1 MSMKFSGR
9 TELMR
14 ALAQLC
20 DFVLGYTTDPTPNL
34 SSDFTPF
41 TVTAATTFE
50 WIDAYIAGER

>member
-1 MSMKFSGR
+1 
-9 TELMR
+9 MR